1 MPKKRK
7 KLLIAHGDH
16 TPDFTHD
23 GIPRYISPGKH
34 NPRQHDTP
42 VDDYNNPIPS
52 LKPKDKDIP
61 LAKKRRKKRKT
72 YTA

>member
-61 LAKKRRKKRKT
+61 LTKKRRKKRKT